1 MLRYI
6 KQRTRPCRFISEFGL
21 DIELHTII
29 RICFSVFQWV
39 VRCEE
44 CHRFFGSVQ
53 SLNEHNCATN
63 RSASLNHVESHD
75 PRNSNLQGLSSRT
88 TPPDST
94 NDHTYSAMRLDCD
107 SSSARQ
113 SVHFSNR
120 NTMDYQSSMDMKLD
134 HNLNI
139 NSESQVSSTSHINGL
154 DLSDMPVLFCAD
166 TSPERKYRTRG
177 MRIPELEK
185 EETSPS
191 QLQSF
196 VKQEASGESLQVHS
210 PNSAKV
216 LNKSD
221 NSIFRCYCK

>member
-1 MLRYI
+1 
-6 KQRTRPCRFISEFGL
+6 
-21 DIELHTII
+21 
-29 RICFSVFQWV
+29 
-39 VRCEE
+39 
-44 CHRFFGSVQ
+44 
-53 SLNEHNCATN
+53 
-63 RSASLNHVESHD
+63 
-75 PRNSNLQGLSSRT
+75 
-88 TPPDST
+88 
-94 NDHTYSAMRLDCD
+94 
-107 SSSARQ
+107 
-113 SVHFSNR
+113 
-120 NTMDYQSSMDMKLD
+120 MDYQSGMDMKLD

-196 VKQEASGESLQVHS
+196 VKQEADEMSLQVRS
-210 PNSAKV
+210 PNSVKV

-221 NSIFRCYCK
+221 NSVFFCCCK